1 MTAVI
6 RLEHVAKSFGD
17 LDVLAPTD
25 LEVGAGE
32 VVTLLGPSGCG
43 KTTLLRMVAGLEP
56 PSAGSITI
64 GDTTPSRAR
73 ATKMIGFVPQRPGVS
88 CRPARRCA

>member
-6 RLEHVAKSFGD
+6 RLDQVAKSFGD
-17 LDVLAPTD
+17 LDALAPTD

-56 PSAGSITI
+56 PSSGTITVD
-64 GDTTPSRAR
+64 DTSPSRR
-73 ATKMIGFVPQRPGVS
+73 G
-88 CRPARRCA
+88 RRR